1 MVGQYRRL
9 SEHELE
15 QILGDSE
22 GQGSLECCSQFME
35 SQRIGHDLA
44 AEQQQKSFWVLLTG
58 LISSS
63 AKDKKDV
70 GVSDLGLQE
79 WKSKWGWKS
88 KCLLNKCWAMQAQ
101 QDTERNS
108 KTDIA
113 WFLPVY
119 SPSSCYCR
127 PLNNAELEVLTPLV
141 VESPPILSFLHVWVP
156 PRPRFYEFR
165 DYVILQYLLL
175 KKVGMQVSPH
185 SSNLCFSRVD
195 CTVIYDDS
203 SLSGT
208 GLLSHFFQ
216 AVKGKVKGSS

>member
-1 MVGQYRRL
+1 
-9 SEHELE
+9 
-15 QILGDSE
+15 
-22 GQGSLECCSQFME
+22 
-35 SQRIGHDLA
+35 
-44 AEQQQKSFWVLLTG
+44 
-58 LISSS
+58 
-63 AKDKKDV
+63 
-70 GVSDLGLQE
+70 
-79 WKSKWGWKS
+79 
-88 KCLLNKCWAMQAQ
+88 MQAQ

-108 KTDIA
+108 KTDIT

-127 PLNNAELEVLTPLV
+127 PLNNAELEVLTLLV

-208 GLLSHFFQ
+208 LGNSSPRCLAVLLSSLLGSQGKIKVLPSLLSLDYFQ
-216 AVKGKVKGSS
+216 LKIIQC